1 MKLTLLGALFKENIA
16 DTIDNENLAV
26 LGLSALLSTDR
37 ATASKLSLDG
47 SADTRVLCL
56 FNNGSSLRLRL
67 LGSTFAF
74 TLSSTLLLSVPVHG
88 LRLFFGLR
96 LDDRGRGTVSN
107 VGDALDIITPGST
120 AGMTDVAVD
129 EIAVLDVVHVEDDV
143 VDTTTDEDEET
154 EHDGGETR
162 AEPLVVVA
170 GTAPFRE
177 AVAEEVIVALAFR
190 TTKNVGHY
198 AEAGKASRGFLAKSI
213 DLLLCRLLVLVDVD
227 GGLFTLL
234 GLLDRRCGIV
244 GSDEALT
251 GLVRVQDT
259 SLLLVGGIDVFDA
272 CEGLYSKEGVEC
284 NVAAFVLGDFVLKT
298 ENFMVCQL
306 SVT

>member
-16 DTIDNENLAV
+16 DTIDNEDLAV

-37 ATASKLSLDG
+37 AAASKLSLDR
-47 SADTRVLCL
+47 SANTRVLCL

-143 VDTTTDEDEET
+143 VNTTTDEDEET
-154 EHDGGETR
+154 EHDSGETR

-170 GTAPFRE
+170 GTTPFRE

-190 TTKNVGHY
+190 ATKNVGHY
-198 AEAGKASRGFLAKSI
+198 AEASKASRGFLAESI

-284 NVAAFVLGDFVLKT
+284 NVAAFMLGDFVLKT

>member
-1 MKLTLLGALFKENIA
+1 VN
-16 DTIDNENLAV
+16 
-26 LGLSALLSTDR
+26 
-37 ATASKLSLDG
+37 
-47 SADTRVLCL
+47 
-56 FNNGSSLRLRL
+56 
-67 LGSTFAF
+67 
-74 TLSSTLLLSVPVHG
+74 
-88 LRLFFGLR
+88 
-96 LDDRGRGTVSN
+96 
-107 VGDALDIITPGST
+107 
-120 AGMTDVAVD
+120 
-129 EIAVLDVVHVEDDV
+129 
-143 VDTTTDEDEET
+143 TTTDEDEET

-170 GTAPFRE
+170 GTTPFRE

-227 GGLFTLL
+227 GWLFTLL
-234 GLLDRRCGIV
+234 GLLYRRCGIV

-259 SLLLVGGIDVFDA
+259 SLLLVGDIDVFDA

>member
-16 DTIDNENLAV
+16 DTIDNEDLAV

-37 ATASKLSLDG
+37 AAASKLSLDR
-47 SADTRVLCL
+47 SANTRVLCL

-170 GTAPFRE
+170 GTTPFRE

-190 TTKNVGHY
+190 ATKNVGHY
-198 AEAGKASRGFLAKSI
+198 AEASKASRGFLAESI

-284 NVAAFVLGDFVLKT
+284 NVAAFMLGDFVLKT

>member
-143 VDTTTDEDEET
+143 VNTTTDEDEET

-170 GTAPFRE
+170 STTPFRE

-190 TTKNVGHY
+190 ATKNVGHY
-198 AEAGKASRGFLAKSI
+198 AEASKASRGFLAESI

-234 GLLDRRCGIV
+234 GLLYRRGGIV
-244 GSDEALT
+244 GSDETLT

-272 CEGLYSKEGVEC
+272 CEGLYSKEGVER
-284 NVAAFVLGDFVLKT
+284 NVAAFMLGDFVLET

>member
-1 MKLTLLGALFKENIA
+1 
-16 DTIDNENLAV
+16 
-26 LGLSALLSTDR
+26 
-37 ATASKLSLDG
+37 
-47 SADTRVLCL
+47 
-56 FNNGSSLRLRL
+56 
-67 LGSTFAF
+67 
-74 TLSSTLLLSVPVHG
+74 
-88 LRLFFGLR
+88 
-96 LDDRGRGTVSN
+96 
-107 VGDALDIITPGST
+107 
-120 AGMTDVAVD
+120 
-129 EIAVLDVVHVEDDV
+129 VLDVVHVEDDV
-143 VDTTTDEDEET
+143 VNTTTDEDEET

-170 GTAPFRE
+170 GTTPFRE

-190 TTKNVGHY
+190 ATKNVGHY
-198 AEAGKASRGFLAKSI
+198 AEASKASRGFLAESI
-213 DLLLCRLLVLVDVD
+213 DLLLGRLLVLVDVD

-234 GLLDRRCGIV
+234 GLLDRRGGIV

>member
-1 MKLTLLGALFKENIA
+1 MKLTLLGALFKENVA
-16 DTIDNENLAV
+16 DTIDNEDLAV

-37 ATASKLSLDG
+37 AAASKLSLDR
-47 SADTRVLCL
+47 SANTRVLCL
-56 FNNGSSLRLRL
+56 FNNSSSLGLRL
-67 LGSTFAF
+67 LGSTLAFA
-74 TLSSTLLLSVPVHG
+74 LSSALLLSVPVHG

-120 AGMTDVAVD
+120 AGVTDVAVD

-143 VDTTTDEDEET
+143 VNTTTDEDEET

-170 GTAPFRE
+170 GTTPFRE

-190 TTKNVGHY
+190 ATKNVGHY
-198 AEAGKASRGFLAKSI
+198 AEASKASRGFLAESI
-213 DLLLCRLLVLVDVD
+213 DLLLGRLLVLVDVD

-234 GLLDRRCGIV
+234 GLLDRRGGIV

-284 NVAAFVLGDFVLKT
+284 NVAAFMLGDFVLKT